1 MAVPVLFVIA
11 ACMGPKALLHYIEG
25 RQRVDY
31 AYECPLPREAIIPE
45 SVSTMSQQTEMLTE
59 DYLKCFCVG
68 DNATLS
74 RSGHHF
80 SLKHGRTTFTVPAG
94 QLLLLMAK
102 RPAQSQLD
110 SAETGGG
117 RATQGKDPEDS
128 EQGEP
133 SDAEPPPSKKARRS
147 SKTPAKV
154 IGYAKQT
161 LSKVEKML
169 KELSTLSWNRDAMD
183 KMLAKVTSKLQVLSQ
198 YRSDLDRFQLRGN
211 DQSII
216 LRMTSATR
224 QLKVLQEMLSSFR
237 LYFRDP
243 ESTARVSLLESVT
256 RLEKSYA
263 TAIENMQLSPA
274 VCMEAGRKPVVC

>member
-1 MAVPVLFVIA
+1 
-11 ACMGPKALLHYIEG
+11 MGPKALLHYIEG

-31 AYECPLPREAIIPE
+31 AYECPLPRVAIIPE

-59 DYLKCFCVG
+59 DCLKCFCVG
-68 DNATLS
+68 DNATLT
-74 RSGHHF
+74 RAGHHCT
-80 SLKHGRTTFTVPAG
+80 LRNGRTTSTVPTG
-94 QLLLLMAK
+94 QLLFLIAQK
-102 RPAQSQLD
+102 RPAQVQLD
-110 SAETGGG
+110 SAEIGGG

-128 EQGEP
+128 EEVEP
-133 SDAEPPPSKKARRS
+133 SDAEPPPNKKARRS

-161 LSKVEKML
+161 LSKVDKMV
-169 KELSTLSWNRDAMD
+169 KELSTLTWNRDAMD

-224 QLKVLQEMLSSFR
+224 QLKVLQEMLSSFH

-243 ESTARVSLLESVT
+243 ESTARVSLLESLT

-263 TAIENMQLSPA
+263 TVIENIQLSAA
-274 VCMEAGRKPVVC
+274 VCMEAGHKPAFLLNLIGLEL